1 MRILC
6 KIFQRAMLVF
16 FMIAGSSIANQESIV
31 APITWT
37 DLLPKDAFDFVPET
51 GVTEEMWQD
60 PEFIRKVEEAGIAIV
75 PELEGKNIR
84 ITGFMVPLEVDFG
97 EAETVNEFV
106 LVPSAGM
113 CMHVPPPPP
122 NQLMLIKLSK
132 PERIRSMYQPIG
144 VNGTITIIPPL
155 EEAFGSMYIIEN
167 PDLIDDVTWK
177 DLNLGR

>member
-1 MRILC
+1 MKILY
-6 KIFQRAMLVF
+6 KIFRNVIVVF
-16 FMIAGSSIANQESIV
+16 FMFIGITLANQDNIV

-37 DLLPKDAFDFVPET
+37 DLLPEDVFNFVPET
-51 GVTEEMWQD
+51 GVTEEMWDD
-60 PEFIRKVEEAGIAIV
+60 PEFIKKVEQAGLAIV

-132 PERIRSMYQPIG
+132 PERIRNMYQPIG

>member
-1 MRILC
+1 MFLRI
-6 KIFQRAMLVF
+6 IAVFLVLVW
-16 FMIAGSSIANQESIV
+16 AVLANQDSIV

-37 DLLPKDAFDFVPET
+37 DLLPEDVFDFVPET
-51 GVTEEMWQD
+51 GVTEEMWED
-60 PEFIRKVEEAGIAIV
+60 PEFIKKVEQAGLAIV
-75 PELEGKNIR
+75 PELEGRNIR

-122 NQLMLIKLSK
+122 NQLMLIKLSQ
-132 PERIRSMYQPIG
+132 PEKIRSMYQPIG

-177 DLNLGR
+177 DLDLGR

>member
-1 MRILC
+1 MRIIC
-6 KIFQRAMLVF
+6 KIFQRAILIF
-16 FMIAGSSIANQESIV
+16 FIIVGSTIANQDSIV
-31 APITWT
+31 SPITWT
-37 DLLPKDAFDFVPET
+37 DLLPKDVFDFVPET
-51 GVTEEMWQD
+51 GVTEEMWED
-60 PEFIRKVEEAGIAIV
+60 PEFIKKVEKAGIAIV
-75 PELEGKNIR
+75 PELEGRNIR

-122 NQLMLIKLSK
+122 NQLMLVKLSK

-144 VNGTITIIPPL
+144 VNGKITIIPPL
-155 EEAFGSMYIIEN
+155 DEAFGSMYIIEN

-177 DLNLGR
+177 DLDLGR